1 MGECISRSRSDYF
14 QPYDISYLDKL
25 TWAAFASIHKRER
38 ARLKHAGI
46 HSYSWLQTILFF
58 IMGREC
64 DFFKYAI
71 LGFGHI
77 HNAMQPSSL
86 ISKVFPQ
93 YHKEIQFPPS
103 SSPKSLFPWHD
114 KTLTKSNVCYC
125 SYTLQPPLREA
136 RAEAPVENPEVAIE
150 VETLEKPC
158 SLGGPS
164 PTFSS
169 LSHTAKLPRDGTA
182 YRVLGSPFSIATKKM
197 SFGWRQLLNRVPFSS
212 CVKVTWRPTL
222 TAMVSPIWPT
232 VSLGDAEVL
241 YWIGRWFAFSAKSN
255 AQLLSPF

>member
-14 QPYDISYLDKL
+14 QPCDISYLDKL
-25 TWAAFASIHKRER
+25 TWAAFASIHKKER
-38 ARLKHAGI
+38 AHLKHEGI

-58 IMGREC
+58 IMGREG

-71 LGFGHI
+71 LGFVNT
-77 HNAMQPSSL
+77 HNAMQPSPL

-103 SSPKSLFPWHD
+103 SSPKSLFLWHD

-158 SLGGPS
+158 SLGGSQPHIQL
-164 PTFSS
+164 S
-169 LSHTAKLPRDGTA
+169 LPHSQASWDGTA
-182 YRVLGSPFSIATKKM
+182 FRVLGSPFSIATKKM
-197 SFGWRQLLNRVPFSS
+197 WFGWRQLLNRGPLFQL
-212 CVKVTWRPTL
+212 CE
-222 TAMVSPIWPT
+222 
-232 VSLGDAEVL
+232 GDIKAN
-241 YWIGRWFAFSAKSN
+241 SN
-255 AQLLSPF
+255 SHG